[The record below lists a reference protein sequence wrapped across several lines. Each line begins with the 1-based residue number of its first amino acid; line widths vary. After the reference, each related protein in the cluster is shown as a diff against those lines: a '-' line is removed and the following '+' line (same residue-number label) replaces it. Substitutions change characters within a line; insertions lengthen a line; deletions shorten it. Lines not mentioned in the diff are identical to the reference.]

1 LQLLIDQRVQ
11 RMSFIL
17 WCLGWLVIAIESL
30 RPIQAMPFGMSD
42 KAIHFLGYAVMSAA
56 VASFCYEPRRLI
68 GWSGFT
74 ILIGGLFEF
83 GQYFVPNRNADLF
96 DFVANTSGA
105 ILGATTAL
113 GWLLIVVRPL
123 RRALTSA

>member
-1 LQLLIDQRVQ
+1 MQLLIDQRVQ
-11 RMSFIL
+11 RMSFTL

-30 RPIQAMPFGMSD
+30 RPIQAIPFGMSD
-42 KAIHFLGYAVMSAA
+42 KVIHFLGYAVMSAA

-83 GQYFVPNRNADLF
+83 GQYFVPNRNADLL

-105 ILGATTAL
+105 ILGATIAL

>member
-11 RMSFIL
+11 RMSFTL

-30 RPIQAMPFGMSD
+30 RPIQAIPFGMSD
-42 KAIHFLGYAVMSAA
+42 KVIHFLGYAVMSAA

-83 GQYFVPNRNADLF
+83 GQYFVPNRNADLL

-105 ILGATTAL
+105 ILGATIAL

>member
-1 LQLLIDQRVQ
+1 MQLLVGQRVQ

-17 WCLGWLVIAIESL
+17 WCLGWLVVAIESL
-30 RPIQAMPFGMSD
+30 RPIQSVPFGMSD

-74 ILIGGLFEF
+74 VFIGGLFEVS
-83 GQYFVPNRNADLF
+83 QYFVPDRDADLL

-105 ILGATTAL
+105 ILGATIAL